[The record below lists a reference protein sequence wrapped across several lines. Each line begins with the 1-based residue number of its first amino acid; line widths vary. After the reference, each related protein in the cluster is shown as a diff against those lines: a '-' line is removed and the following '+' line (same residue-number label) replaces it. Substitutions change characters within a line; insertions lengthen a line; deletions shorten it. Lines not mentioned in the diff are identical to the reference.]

1 MGSALLESLP
11 ARETGK
17 NRRVMTDRRQEPD
30 EAALSQMSQS
40 ISSSLLER
48 LQLREPEAWQRL
60 VRIYYPLVHEWCERA
75 GLQRADA
82 ADVAQEVFRGL
93 AGSLERFDRDGGRN
107 SFRGWMYGITR
118 RQLLAFFRRQRDR
131 PAAAGGTEAHRRMME
146 TPDTEDLSE
155 DASRPGDADERLGL
169 VRRALALIRDDVQDH
184 TWQAFWR
191 AVVEGH
197 APADIAA
204 DLGISVN
211 TVYLAKARLLRR
223 LREEFGDLLD

>member
-1 MGSALLESLP
+1 
-11 ARETGK
+11 
-17 NRRVMTDRRQEPD
+17 MTDRRQEPD
-30 EAALSQMSQS
+30 EAALSQASQS
-40 ISSSLLER
+40 VSSSLLER

-93 AGSLERFDRDGGRN
+93 AGSLGRFDRDEGRN

-118 RQLLAFFRRQRDR
+118 RQLLAFHRRQRER
-131 PAAAGGTEAHRRMME
+131 PAAAGGTEAQRRMME
-146 TPDTEDLSE
+146 TPETEEDLSE
-155 DASRPGDADERLGL
+155 DASRLGDADERLGL
-169 VRRALALIRDDVQDH
+169 VRRALVLIRDDVQDH

-204 DLGISVN
+204 DLGITVN

-223 LREEFGDLLD
+223 LREEFGELIE